1 MSTIRNGT
9 RKLEWVQRLQ
19 TITQAGLTYSRDPYD
34 RERFEQLQELTAEI
48 AAGDAEEAA
57 SSLLALLRAEA
68 GYATPKVDV
77 RAVVARDGELLFVR
91 EAHDGA
97 WSLPGGWADI
107 GQSPS
112 EVAEREVL
120 EETGYVVRA
129 TKLLAVYDKAKH
141 EHPKAF
147 WYCYKLFI
155 LCRLE
160 GGAPKPSH
168 ETLEVEFFGPDAL
181 PTLSRERVTE
191 TQIHRMFSHLEQP
204 ELPTDFD

>member
-1 MSTIRNGT
+1 MRRLS
-9 RKLEWVQRLQ
+9 WVQRLQ

-34 RERFEQLQELTAEI
+34 RERYEQLQELTAEI
-48 AAGDAEEAA
+48 AAADDEDDAP
-57 SSLLALLRAEA
+57 SLLKVLGAEA

-77 RAVVARDGELLFVR
+77 RAVVARDGQLLFVR

-120 EETGYVVRA
+120 EETGYIVRA
-129 TKLLAVYDKAKH
+129 TKLLAVFDKAKH
-141 EHPKAF
+141 DHPEAF
-147 WYCYKLFI
+147 WYVYKLFI

-160 GGAPKPSH
+160 GGSPKPSH
-168 ETLEVEFFGPDAL
+168 ETLDVAFFGPDAL
-181 PTLSRERVTE
+181 PPLSRERVTE
-191 TQIHRMFSHLEQP
+191 TQVQRMFLHVEQP
-204 ELPTDFD
+204 DLPTDFD

>member
-1 MSTIRNGT
+1 MSTIRN
-9 RKLEWVQRLQ
+9 RVQRLDWVHRLQ

-34 RERFEQLQELTAEI
+34 RERFEQLQALTAEI
-48 AAGDAEEAA
+48 AAGEDEDAAP
-57 SSLLALLRAEA
+57 SLLALLGAET

-77 RAVVARDGELLFVR
+77 RAVVARDGQLLFVR

-112 EVAEREVL
+112 EVAEREVH
-120 EETGYVVRA
+120 EETGYLVRA

-141 EHPKAF
+141 DHPKAF
-147 WYCYKLFI
+147 WYVYKLFV
-155 LCRLE
+155 LCHLE

-168 ETLEVEFFGPDAL
+168 ETLDVAFFGPSAL
-181 PTLSRERVTE
+181 PPLSRERVTE
-191 TQIHRMFSHLEQP
+191 TQVQRMFSHLEQP
-204 ELPTDFD
+204 DLPTDFD